1 MEPIISPW
9 TIYWINVLSNLNFLA
24 QTISCISVVLLLV
37 LIPAYFCIDISE
49 DTRDRIIRIFKIT
62 IVVFVISALC
72 TVFIP
77 AKNDMIGMLV
87 LSYITP
93 DNINL
98 VQDNMVEFVKRI
110 MDIIQSGSN

>member
-9 TIYWINVLSNLNFLA
+9 LIYWISVLSNLNNLA
-24 QTISCISVVLLLV
+24 HTISCISAVLILA

-49 DTRDRIIRIFKIT
+49 DTKDKVIRILKIS
-62 IVVFVISALC
+62 IIVFVISGLLS
-72 TVFIP
+72 VLIP
-77 AKNDMIGMLV
+77 SKNDMIGMLV

-93 DNINL
+93 DNIDL

-110 MDIIQSGSN
+110 MDIIQSNSN

>member
-9 TIYWINVLSNLNFLA
+9 VIYWINVLGNLNNLV
-24 QTISCISVVLLLV
+24 QTISFISVTLA
-37 LIPAYFCIDISE
+37 LICVPVYFCTDISE
-49 DTRDRIIRIFKIT
+49 YTRDKVIRILKIT
-62 IVVFVISALC
+62 IVVFAISALC
-72 TVFIP
+72 IVFIP
-77 AKNDMIGMLV
+77 TKNDMIGMLV